1 MEATGRLAASGHVA
15 MAEQLY
21 RIWIAFNPSDPHVF
35 VAYFNNSG
43 LQQQLGDLDGAE
55 ASLRASVEVNPDFL
69 PGYINLGSVLEKR
82 GLLNEAVA
90 QWRAAVDRPIPLTGL
105 ILGYKVAAL
114 KQLGRIL
121 GEHDLGQD
129 AEAALYQCLDLDPE
143 QYDVLEQYTARRL
156 SACKWP
162 VIVPSERV
170 TRDQL
175 VRGIHPL
182 SLGAFSDDPWLQLG
196 SAAAYAERSTPETFD
211 PVAFD
216 RRDAQI
222 DLAGRRIRVGYVSSD
237 LRDHAVG
244 YLMSEMFELHDRE
257 KVEVFAYYCG
267 PATGTVNARIQSAV
281 EHWVDIRGMTDDE
294 AALRVAADGI
304 DVLVDVNGHTRDS
317 RTGLFA
323 RRAAPVQANWLG
335 FPGTMATPYH
345 HYIIADEWI
354 IPPEMEKYY
363 SEKVLR
369 LPCYQAND
377 RKRVVALEKPTRAD
391 AGLPDDAFV
400 FCCFNGSQKI
410 TRFNFARWME
420 ILQRVP
426 GSVLWLL
433 DHNEATNARL
443 REHAVAAG
451 VAPERIVFAQKLYNP
466 FHLARYP
473 LADLFLDTTPYG
485 AHTTASDA
493 LWMGVPVLTLAGRC
507 FAARVCGSLVRAAGL
522 EDLICHDP
530 REYVERAVALAGDRA
545 QVAVY
550 RARLEENRSS
560 CVLFDMDALV
570 SGLEDLYAHMCAEH
584 QAGRTPQPDLV
595 NLEHYLD
602 IGVGIDHEASEML
615 AQPDYDALYR
625 EKLAARHRRRPI
637 QADSRLWTAADM
649 EAAGR

>member
-1 MEATGRLAASGHVA
+1 

-21 RIWIAFNPSDPHVF
+21 RIWIAFNPKDPHVF

-43 LQQQLGDLDGAE
+43 LQQQLGDIEGAE
-55 ASLRASVEVNPDFL
+55 ASLRASVEVNADFL

-82 GLLNEAVA
+82 GLLNEAVE
-90 QWRAAVDRPIPLTGL
+90 QWRAAVDRQIPLTGMV
-105 ILGYKVAAL
+105 LGYKTTAL

-121 GEHDLGQD
+121 GEHELGQD
-129 AEAALYQCLDLDPE
+129 AEAALYQCLDLNPQ

-156 SACKWP
+156 GGCKWP
-162 VIVPSERV
+162 IIVPSETV

-182 SLGAFSDDPWLQLG
+182 SLGAYSDDPLLQLG

-211 PVAFD
+211 IDTFD
-216 RRDAQI
+216 RSKAVI
-222 DLAGRRIRVGYVSSD
+222 DLEGRRIRVGYVSSD

-244 YLMSEMFELHDRE
+244 YLMSEMFELHDRA

-267 PATGTVNARIQSAV
+267 PATGSVSARIQGAV

-304 DVLVDVNGHTRDS
+304 DVLIDVNGHTRDS
-317 RTGLFA
+317 RTGVFA
-323 RRAAPVQANWLG
+323 RRPAPIQVNWLG

-354 IPPEMEKYY
+354 IPPEMEMYY

-377 RKRVVALEKPTRAD
+377 RKRVVAPEKPTRAD

-433 DHNEATNARL
+433 DHHETTNARL
-443 REHAVAAG
+443 REHAAAAG
-451 VAPERIVFAQKLYNP
+451 IAPERIVFAQKLYNP

-522 EDLICHDP
+522 EDLICYTP
-530 REYVERAVALAGDRA
+530 AEYVERAVALAGDRA
-545 QVAVY
+545 QVEAL
-550 RARLEENRSS
+550 RARLEANRATST
-560 CVLFDMDALV
+560 LFDMDGLV
-570 SGLEDLYAHMCAEH
+570 AGLEDLYAHMCAEH
-584 QAGRTPQPDLV
+584 QEGRTPQPDLI
-595 NLEHYLD
+595 NLERYLE
-602 IGVGIDHEASEML
+602 IGVSFDHEAQEML
-615 AQPDYDALYR
+615 AEPNYNELYR
-625 EKLAARHRRRPI
+625 SKLAERHRRRRMP
-637 QADSRLWTAADM
+637 ADSRLWTAKDM
-649 EAAGR
+649 EAAGQ